1 MSDRLPN
8 NATITNYSK
17 DPPKGTHQR
26 NSSKEQGTCPRTPS
40 KDLVKWNTLFLKSRG
55 VTKNFYFSALTTF
68 LRFKHQIF
76 LNLHH
81 TNKKRGISKNLW
93 ENILLCKSTY
103 KYLGKMICGVKKSFF
118 FQWHPGINKKLPYLL
133 NLNS

>member
-1 MSDRLPN
+1 MDANKVTQPN
-8 NATITNYSK
+8 HATITDYSK
-17 DPPKGTHQR
+17 DPP
-26 NSSKEQGTCPRTPS
+26 QGTCPRTPS

-55 VTKNFYFSALTTF
+55 VTKNFYFSAPTTF

-118 FQWHPGINKKLPYLL
+118 FNGILALIKNCHTCLI
-133 NLNS
+133 